1 MCYLWSKT
9 VLYMVAV
16 PPRLRCVISQKLC
29 KECISKYSKC
39 DCGHILRT
47 CSCPVAWSV
56 FVWTHKVSQTLSVI
70 FVWHVDLCTQEVFS
84 NPHADDFP
92 LTICFVTLW
101 LHPRCL
107 SLINTQSKLKL
118 KRQLK
123 PSEGLKPQP
132 PNAFQPFCFIGFHV
146 WLFFTNF

>member
-92 LTICFVTLW
+92 LTISFVTLW
-101 LHPRCL
+101 LHPLLITDQHSVEVKTKETTKTKWGFKTAASKCISTILFHWFSCL
-107 SLINTQSKLKL
+107 IV
-118 KRQLK
+118 
-123 PSEGLKPQP
+123 
-132 PNAFQPFCFIGFHV
+132 FH
-146 WLFFTNF
+146 